1 MLWGQHHTPLLTLD
15 TRPMTAAPRP
25 VEVHLYAAARSAA
38 GVKVFEASPGTLGEV
53 LSQATAAYPGLGPV
67 LERCSTLVDGV
78 ATGEADVCV
87 GPGARVDVLP
97 PFAGG

>member
-1 MLWGQHHTPLLTLD
+1 MAD
-15 TRPMTAAPRP
+15 ISRP

-38 GVKVFEASPGTLGEV
+38 GVKVIEVGAASLGEI
-53 LSQATAAYPGLGPV
+53 LSAATALHPGLGPV

-78 ATGEADVCV
+78 ATSDRQCPVA
-87 GPGARVDVLP
+87 PGSRVDVLP

>member
-1 MLWGQHHTPLLTLD
+1 MSGVS
-15 TRPMTAAPRP
+15 RP

-38 GVKVFEASPGTLGEV
+38 GVKVLEVPAGTMGEV
-53 LSQATAAYPGLGPV
+53 LAAAVSQAPGLGAV

-78 ATGEADVCV
+78 ASSDTSLRVA
-87 GPGARVDVLP
+87 PGGRVDVLP